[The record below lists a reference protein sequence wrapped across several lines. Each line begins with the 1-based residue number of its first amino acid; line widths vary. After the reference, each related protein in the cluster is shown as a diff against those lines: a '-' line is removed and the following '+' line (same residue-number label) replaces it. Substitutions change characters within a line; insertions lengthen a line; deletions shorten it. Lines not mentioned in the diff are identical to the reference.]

1 MIQKFIM
8 TSILYKIK
16 CDKGHIA
23 NALIWDDQTIQNYI
37 QSKKCNS
44 CGSNIHQFNKN

>member
-1 MIQKFIM
+1 MAG
-8 TSILYKIK
+8 SLYKIK
-16 CDKGHIA
+16 CDKGHMA

-44 CGSNIHQFNKN
+44 CGSSLHEFKNN